1 MGNLHTKKEVRQT
14 VPPFSILKL
23 EISISRHRPIHLQSP
38 SINPALQVKQIFK
51 TRIRQIHRR
60 MQAADAVVAVNDN
73 RQIVVGQLVLAQ
85 RNQIHRDM
93 DSIGQSADGGFLV
106 GAHVQQMERAAF
118 LLLLLQLQ
126 RSDLWN
132 RHDVMCVK

>member
-1 MGNLHTKKEVRQT
+1 M
-14 VPPFSILKL
+14 
-23 EISISRHRPIHLQSP
+23 
-38 SINPALQVKQIFK
+38 QVKQIFK